1 MWGRARFARYRT
13 VCIDCGADPPV
24 LGSPLGTTPRRPARP
39 LHDADIVV
47 PTAGPGDPRGPG
59 GPPHSLYGIA
69 VCMGLQFWEKR
80 VALWLTSCPTT
91 FQSVCHT
98 ATLAVYAR
106 RPLLRGGSEEHTSE
120 LQSLRHL
127 VCRLLL

>member
-47 PTAGPGDPRGPG
+47 PTAGPGGPTRGSAPQFVWD
-59 GPPHSLYGIA
+59 S
-69 VCMGLQFWEKR
+69 QFWEKR

-91 FQSVCHT
+91 FQSVYHA

-106 RPLLRGGSEEHTSE
+106 CPLLRGGFGR
-120 LQSLRHL
+120 LRG
-127 VCRLLL
+127 RRGR